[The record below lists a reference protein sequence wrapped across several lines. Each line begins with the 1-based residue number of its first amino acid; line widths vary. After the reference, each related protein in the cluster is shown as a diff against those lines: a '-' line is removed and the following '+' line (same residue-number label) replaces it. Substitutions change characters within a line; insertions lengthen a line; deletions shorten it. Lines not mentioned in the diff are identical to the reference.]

1 MWMRTNMDEKNG
13 DIATTQVQQERF
25 ALPWDISDWVD
36 RRLLREWVASELD
49 SLNWTDARLTEYL
62 QKHPQYRPRELLA
75 VCVYAYATGLVESEE
90 IADQCVREPEL
101 RQMCGGYSPSP
112 REISRFRKENR
123 GVIRWLLTQS
133 LKRCLRERFGFGALI
148 PPGLR
153 RRIEENATERLD
165 LARHMDRAGQGA

>member
-1 MWMRTNMDEKNG
+1 MMSAGIDYHLSQSRTMEHE
-13 DIATTQVQQERF
+13 QQRF
-25 ALPWDISDWVD
+25 TLPWDLGDWVD
-36 RRLLREWVASELD
+36 KRLLKEWVTSELD
-49 SLNWTDARLTEYL
+49 TLNWGDPRLTEYL

-90 IADQCVREPEL
+90 IAGQCVREPEL
-101 RQMCGGYSPSP
+101 RQVCGGYSPSA

-123 GVIRWLLTQS
+123 GVIRWVLTQS
-133 LKRCLRERFGFGALI
+133 LKRCLRERFGLGTLI

-153 RRIEENATERLD
+153 RRIEENASERLD